1 MTVIRQRLRLKTLS
15 SCLKLYAKKKRVTR
29 GYLRPANELQ
39 ALAKNSE
46 SVVEKIQGMIRV
58 HQARKTCN
66 FHRNLLELR
75 RVQKWRREVKLRS
88 ILINKTRDKETYF
101 VQRVTLGRI
110 ETDAINKYVTQ
121 AEAKFEA
128 NWTSYEQQLE
138 KYLTAS
144 TKTYK
149 DWIQKKDETG
159 FVLWQNLN
167 TLEQQREH
175 PGVKVFKVNK
185 KVLKAKAQQELATQ
199 FANITDRKYIINE
212 AIISLRQ
219 KVTTDLSTIRMT
231 NRYSTHA
238 LKRRKI

>member
-1 MTVIRQRLRLKTLS
+1 
-15 SCLKLYAKKKRVTR
+15 
-29 GYLRPANELQ
+29 
-39 ALAKNSE
+39 
-46 SVVEKIQGMIRV
+46 
-58 HQARKTCN
+58 
-66 FHRNLLELR
+66 
-75 RVQKWRREVKLRS
+75 VQKWRREVKLRS